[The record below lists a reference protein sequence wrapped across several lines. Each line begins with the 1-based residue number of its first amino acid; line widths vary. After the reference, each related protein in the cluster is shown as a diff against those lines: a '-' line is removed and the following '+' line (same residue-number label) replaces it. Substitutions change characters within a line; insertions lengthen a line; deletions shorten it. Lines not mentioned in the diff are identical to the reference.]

1 MAVWLLLPVFGKVA
15 GEQEEAAQVDGDTE
29 ASARLSAAMV
39 VMVLPVLAATGWG
52 IFKYSLKLP
61 LGPFFSAM
69 ALLMALLAIIFA
81 GQGIAAL
88 QEAGAVSA
96 SQIPFFTLRILGIH
110 PTLETLGAQA
120 LAAAIVAAGMLA
132 SAHRAQPGAEAKT

>member
-1 MAVWLLLPVFGKVA
+1 M
-15 GEQEEAAQVDGDTE
+15 
-29 ASARLSAAMV
+29 S
-39 VMVLPVLAATGWG
+39 
-52 IFKYSLKLP
+52 
-61 LGPFFSAM
+61 
-69 ALLMALLAIIFA
+69 LLMALLAVVFA

-120 LAAAIVAAGMLA
+120 LAAAIVALGMFAA
-132 SAHRAQPGAEAKT
+132 SHRAPGAPRAEPKS